1 MKMTHAGSALDRA
14 GSHLEWTA
22 IPRQAGWLG
31 YAGLIPFLVLAT
43 SYLLYQDEAQQRVG
57 QALVNY
63 GAVIISFL
71 GATHWGAVV
80 GGASVTGPGTR
91 LQYAVA
97 PALTG
102 WLATLL
108 PLAYGLSLILV
119 SLCAIYL
126 VDRRCKAFDGWYL
139 VLRGRLTVIAS
150 LSIAVALI
158 FTYRSL

>member
-80 GGASVTGPGTR
+80 GGASVTGPGTVCSMLFASR
-91 LQYAVA
+91 
-97 PALTG
+97 LTG
-102 WLATLL
+102 WLGNAFTADLW
-108 PLAYGLSLILV
+108 PLH
-119 SLCAIYL
+119 
-126 VDRRCKAFDGWYL
+126 
-139 VLRGRLTVIAS
+139 
-150 LSIAVALI
+150 
-158 FTYRSL
+158 